1 MRRLSLFLL
10 LTLPTALGAS
20 GCITIVPNNNN
31 NNNNTVCNL
40 PSQQR
45 SQQQYNLFR
54 VRPGSFAEIP
64 ASDFG
69 FSVTANTT
77 GGYRVAYSDQGGQ
90 ATCFQ
95 AILSVGDEGGVV
107 GAFEAGKTIAF
118 GSPKVESSASN
129 EIRIASAPGSD
140 VHGVDVVTT
149 TDPLFLD
156 VFINGTTTTRIFFP
170 DNTAGGALAVVTS
183 TNRGAFDPR

>member
-1 MRRLSLFLL
+1 MRRPSLILL
-10 LTLPTALGAS
+10 LMLPVAGLAS
-20 GCITIVPNNNN
+20 GCITIVDNNPNNR
-31 NNNNTVCNL
+31 VCNL
-40 PSQQR
+40 PTQQR
-45 SQQQYNLFR
+45 SQVSYNQFR

-77 GGYRVAYSDQGGQ
+77 GGYRVAYSDQGGL

-95 AILSVGDEGGVV
+95 AILSVGDDGPTL
-107 GAFEAGKTIAF
+107 GAFETNQTRALGAAV
-118 GSPKVESSASN
+118 VENSATN
-129 EIRIASAPGSD
+129 EIRVASAPGSD

-156 VFINGTTTTRIFFP
+156 VFINNSSSGTRIFFP